1 MFVCLCVRITV
12 FYTHGLRLSKHSER
26 IQASIVLCEKIFQIT
41 MKSGDFPLSLVPHLD
56 SIRFEF
62 IEPPEVAGMSAVEV
76 VQQLEWTPEERG
88 VVREAVQDG
97 IIYMLC
103 RKLRWIHYAV
113 SVKHNT

>member
-1 MFVCLCVRITV
+1 MLCD
-12 FYTHGLRLSKHSER
+12 
-26 IQASIVLCEKIFQIT
+26 KIFQIIV
-41 MKSGDFPLSLVPHLD
+41 KNGDLCLSLMSHLD
-56 SIRFEF
+56 SFRFEF
-62 IEPPEVAGMSAVEV
+62 TEPPAVAGMSAVEV

-113 SVKHNT
+113 SIIHST